1 MKLRLMQ
8 QRHMTQQHD
17 FTMVNMHGSTSGM
30 TINASHYAATAP
42 LVIHLTTKEYTMTT
56 DLTRTF
62 IDDLDD
68 LPAEIPGASDLE
80 PGRLAW
86 LHGVNAGGAKT
97 AGCFYGRDTA
107 FVDPPGKPWVL
118 DERHEGELG
127 FSAPELRLA
136 FIGNRSQWFIPGQ
149 DKGDMPEWL
158 TTYQDGAKKLTEYLI
173 LVDGIAEPMVLSVS
187 GKYKAG
193 PVMEILSNY
202 RRGALA
208 QAMRK
213 YKRTLPAW
221 AFWLPIANL
230 RDKSGKTIYL
240 TAKDGDGKEYGSVVT
255 PPALV
260 AAPLPVTKQQLLYG
274 AELWQQYQEWMRF
287 KRTPRDTTETYTI
300 SSAPQL
306 PPGRNAP
313 QPIEDSEFA
322 PF

>member
-1 MKLRLMQ
+1 
-8 QRHMTQQHD
+8 
-17 FTMVNMHGSTSGM
+17 
-30 TINASHYAATAP
+30 
-42 LVIHLTTKEYTMTT
+42 MTT
-56 DLTRTF
+56 DLARSF

-97 AGCFYGRDTA
+97 PGVFYGKDTA
-107 FVDPPGKPWVL
+107 FVDPPPKPWVL
-118 DERHEGELG
+118 DERHEDELG
-127 FSAPELRLA
+127 FSAPELRIA
-136 FIGNRSQWFIPGQ
+136 FIGNRSQWFIPGA

-158 TTYQDGAKKLTEYLI
+158 ATYQDGAKKLTEYLI
-173 LVDGIAEPMVLSVS
+173 LVDTIAEPMVLSVS

-193 PVMEILSNY
+193 PLMDILSNY

-221 AFWLPIANL
+221 SFWLPIANQ
-230 RDKSGKTIYL
+230 RDKAGKTIYL

-260 AAPLPVTKQQLLYG
+260 AAPLPVTKDMLLYG

-287 KRTPRDTTETYTI
+287 KRTPRDTTEAAYTV
-300 SSAPQL
+300 SSTPQL
-306 PPGRNAP
+306 PPGRNVP
-313 QPIEDSEFA
+313 QTIEDSEFA